1 MTTSLNFPP
10 ELQDLVIDHMHGQ
23 KRTLGTCG
31 LVNKS
36 CLLSSR
42 HHLFGSVTVRIHNW
56 KDFVQL
62 LESPLATFAQS
73 VNAVTISLVEDMGF
87 FNELVSLLRG
97 LPALGCLRLEYGY
110 WPADTIM
117 PILPGLLEL
126 DLHKVLFDSPLHM
139 AALFSHFPR
148 LQKASLCPIFRERSA
163 VPISHFPEAPRTL
176 ECLRLHL
183 SDSPPPFDQVAL
195 WLCAQETPP
204 SIRVLELGFLDARS
218 LPSVGNLLRALGPDL
233 NDLDLRLM
241 YHVNFDDIKAH
252 IDLSRNTNL
261 RNLTIH
267 LSLRRFQR
275 PSSFHAPWALLGLP
289 HSPISTLTLVLSIET
304 LDLIDNLDWAFL
316 NTALGYPHFDALGRL
331 CFIVHC
337 FSSVIDTNM
346 MEEAIRAR
354 VQTHVGIVEVSLV
367 HTSRVFTHGTWQ
379 AS

>member
-23 KRTLGTCG
+23 KTHL
-31 LVNKS
+31 
-36 CLLSSR
+36 R
-42 HHLFGSVTVRIHNW
+42 HLRF
-56 KDFVQL
+56 DFVQL

-117 PILPGLLEL
+117 PILPGLREL
-126 DLHKVLFDSPLHM
+126 DLHKVLLILRCTWPR
-139 AALFSHFPR
+139 FSRISTTPESILMPNLPR
-148 LQKASLCPIFRERSA
+148 TVRGPDIA
-163 VPISHFPEAPRTL
+163 FPEVPRTL

-204 SIRVLELGFLDARS
+204 AIRVLELGFLDARS
-218 LPSVGNLLRALGPDL
+218 LPSVGNLLRALGPGL
-233 NDLDLRLM
+233 NDLDLKLM

-252 IDLSRNTNL
+252 IDLSRNTHL
-261 RNLTIH
+261 RNITIY

-289 HSPISTLTLVLSIET
+289 HSLISTLTLVLSIDT
-304 LDLIDNLDWAFL
+304 LDLVDNLDWAFL
-316 NTALGYPHFDALGRL
+316 NTALGYPQFAALGRL

-337 FSSVIDTNM
+337 FSS
-346 MEEAIRAR
+346 AIRAR